1 MEKAMRL
8 YFLVS
13 GLLLSGALAF
23 AQEVTTPVA
32 EVGVN
37 YSFVRHNSAQGLR
50 EFTENGGSAYF
61 EYNLNK
67 VVGLVGDLGGYY
79 NGTNSYKTF
88 SYLFG
93 PRFNLRRS
101 RFTPYAQF
109 LFGGTDARI
118 PSATAGAIT
127 QNGFTTAAGGG
138 LDFEL
143 TPHIAL
149 KPIQLEYVMSQIP
162 QFATNTNSIQN
173 NLRYSAGIVL
183 RFGSK

>member
-1 MEKAMRL
+1 MRL

-37 YSFVRHNSAQGLR
+37 YSFIRHNSAQGQR

-79 NGTNSYKTF
+79 NGTNSYKSF

-93 PRFNLRRS
+93 PRFNMRRS
-101 RFTPYAQF
+101 RFTPYVQF

-118 PSATAGAIT
+118 QGTDATGASFSST

-143 TPHIAL
+143 TPRISI
-149 KPIQLEYVMSQIP
+149 KPIQLEYVMSQTP
-162 QFATNTNSIQN
+162 QFLTNTNSIQN

-183 RFGSK
+183 RLGSK

>member
-1 MEKAMRL
+1 
-8 YFLVS
+8 
-13 GLLLSGALAF
+13 LSGALAF

-37 YSFVRHNSAQGLR
+37 YSFIRHNSAQGGR

-79 NGTNSYKTF
+79 NGTNSYKSF

-93 PRFNLRRS
+93 PRFNMRRS
-101 RFTPYAQF
+101 RFTPYVQF

-118 PSATAGAIT
+118 QGTDAAGVHFSDT
-127 QNGFTTAAGGG
+127 QNGFTSSAGGG
-138 LDFEL
+138 LDIEL
-143 TPHIAL
+143 TRHL
-149 KPIQLEYVMSQIP
+149 SFKPIQLEYVMSQVP
-162 QFATNTNSIQN
+162 QFATNSNSIQN
-173 NLRYSAGIVL
+173 NLRYSAGLVL
-183 RFGSK
+183 RLGSK

>member
-1 MEKAMRL
+1 MRL

-13 GLLLSGALAF
+13 GLLLSGALAI

-37 YSFVRHNSAQGLR
+37 YSFIRHNSAQGQR
-50 EFTENGGSAYF
+50 EFTENGGSAFF

-79 NGTNSYKTF
+79 NGTNSYKSF

-101 RFTPYAQF
+101 RLP
-109 LFGGTDARI
+109 
-118 PSATAGAIT
+118 
-127 QNGFTTAAGGG
+127 
-138 LDFEL
+138 
-143 TPHIAL
+143 
-149 KPIQLEYVMSQIP
+149 
-162 QFATNTNSIQN
+162 
-173 NLRYSAGIVL
+173 L
-183 RFGSK
+183 RFNFLLVVRAPRF